1 VDPVVVSTVVGR
13 PREEVFEYLADVAN
27 HSEFMDHF
35 TMDWHLTREE
45 SYGKGAGARFKVDM
59 HLHPGGRFAW
69 GDITFATVDAPGR
82 IVARGRFGKFGRT
95 RTLTT
100 WELEPEGARSTRV
113 EVSYETEPGILSD
126 RINEML
132 GARRFWRRKLRRAL
146 SRLAR
151 ILEED
156 RGRGVRTTIA
166 GGARKPASA
175 YRFE

>member
-1 VDPVVVSTVVGR
+1 VDAVEVSDVVGR

-35 TMDWHLTREE
+35 TGDWHLTREE
-45 SYGKGAGARFKVDM
+45 SYGRGAGARFKVDIR
-59 HLHPGGRFAW
+59 PGSRFSW
-69 GDITFATVDAPGR
+69 GDMTLSTVEAPSR
-82 IVARGRFGKFGRT
+82 IVARGRYGKYGRT
-95 RTLTT
+95 RTLTI
-100 WELEPEGARSTRV
+100 WELEPAGAGSTRV
-113 EVSYETEPGILSD
+113 HLSYETEPGILSD
-126 RINEML
+126 RINDAL
-132 GARRFWRRKLRRAL
+132 GGRRFWRRRLRKSL